1 MAKYAKICFLFFVSC
16 FGLFYAFKS
25 IEFTELLDHLHS
37 VNLYKFSLS
46 ILILIFACIIRA
58 KRLKYLAL
66 PIDKSISTHHLF
78 GATMIGY
85 FGNGILFFRLGE
97 LLKAYAISQ
106 GREIKPSES
115 FGLIMLERLVDAISV
130 FFLLVVALPFLPLD
144 DKIIRYWIIAFI
156 IVTLSLICVLVILNF
171 LDWKYLINHLQFLNE
186 TLKSKIADIIEK
198 IYDGL
203 GLVFK
208 TKRKIEI
215 FGCTIL
221 IWVCYFFMTKLL
233 IESCNI
239 ELSLFDSFIMLV
251 LGAIIISVPALPGG
265 IGTYEAGITYAFT
278 FLFFVSKDVALTY
291 AIVSHTSNYLPYFII
306 GFFYFIKSGVK
317 ISSVKNKA
325 INHDY

>member
-1 MAKYAKICFLFFVSC
+1 VVKYVKISLLFVISC

-25 IEFTELLDHLHS
+25 IEIAELLDHLYS
-37 VNLYKFSLS
+37 INLFKFSIS
-46 ILILIFACIIRA
+46 ILILIVACIFRA

-115 FGLIMLERLVDAISV
+115 FGLIMLERLVDAVSV
-130 FFLLVVALPFLPLD
+130 FFLLVIALPFLPLD

-156 IVTLSLICVLVILNF
+156 VVTILLICILVILNY
-171 LDWKYLINHLQFLNE
+171 LNWKFLINQLGFLNK
-186 TLKSKIADIIEK
+186 TLRAKIIDVIVK

-208 TKRKIEI
+208 TKKKIEI
-215 FGCTIL
+215 LSCTIS
-221 IWVCYFFMTKLL
+221 IWFCYFLMTKWL
-233 IESCNI
+233 IESCYIDLN
-239 ELSLFDSFIMLV
+239 LFDSFIMLI

-265 IGTYEAGITYAFT
+265 LGTYEAGITYAFT

-291 AIVSHTSNYLPYFII
+291 AIVSHISNYLPYVVI

-317 ISSVKNKA
+317 ISSIKNNSL
-325 INHDY
+325 NHG